1 MRPTILATAL
11 LSLAITQHA
20 AAQVPPASERVE
32 VRVINVDAHVT
43 DRNGAPFLG
52 LAADDFEILEDG
64 RPQPVTNFAIV
75 EKTRVRPSPNGEA
88 RLTDARY
95 HRRVAIVI
103 DNNNLEKRDRD
114 QALEILAQFADESI
128 GPDAEWSVGFIGE
141 QFELIQPFT
150 TDKELL
156 KAAVTKVRNTPVRS
170 SFGEQKRDILS
181 DGMRRNNTLKG
192 IDYEGT
198 VAFVNRE
205 QNSRAARSAVNT
217 ARGIVQ
223 ATQVYGQSSG
233 KKVLFLITGG
243 IQLNTT
249 FTAYEKKN
257 FDREID
263 DAKKEVQKLLEGLV
277 QEANSANVSIDVIA
291 ARTTGSMGP
300 QFDVENSSA
309 GFNRPARKGGGAI
322 GGSGMSQAVSNDPI
336 DTSDVDSANFKMAVG
351 TGGMY
356 LTSNRV
362 RDSFDRAEENSSHY
376 YSLGYRPSH
385 AEDGQ
390 YHRITVRLKK
400 PGYQIAHR
408 QGYSDI
414 AAEPQLEALLKMR
427 VSALQPA
434 VAVPVTLDVEL
445 PPAATEG
452 KPSLVLTASMPMKN
466 VTLLDQDGK
475 SAGKAHVY
483 LAVFDAN
490 GKNVA
495 FQHMTQDV
503 VVPVADRDAALAG
516 DFRYKMRLKL
526 DRGEYTLALT
536 LRDELSRE
544 IGTAVRKVSF

>member
-1 MRPTILATAL
+1 MRRPL
-11 LSLAITQHA
+11 LSLVLLPFLVAPHA
-20 AAQVPPASERVE
+20 AAQMPSASEKVE

-52 LAADDFEILEDG
+52 LAADDFEVLEDG
-64 RPQPVTNFAIV
+64 RPQPITNFAIV
-75 EKTRVRPSPNGEA
+75 DKTRILPSPGGEA
-88 RLTDARY
+88 RLSDARY
-95 HRRVAIVI
+95 HRRVAIVV

-114 QALEILAQFADESI
+114 QALEILAQFAEESI
-128 GPDAEWSVGFIGE
+128 GPDTEWSVGFIGE
-141 QFELIQPFT
+141 QFELLQPFT
-150 TDKELL
+150 SDKDAL
-156 KAAVTKVRNTPVRS
+156 KAAVAKIRDIAVLSPL
-170 SFGEQKRDILS
+170 GEQRRDILS
-181 DGMRRNNTLKG
+181 DGMRRNNTRKG
-192 IDYEGT
+192 MDYEGT

-205 QNSRAARSAVNT
+205 QNSRAARSAVNA

-223 ATQVYGQSSG
+223 ATQAYGQSSG

-277 QEANSANVSIDVIA
+277 QEANTANVSIDVIT
-291 ARTTGSMGP
+291 ARTAGTPGP

-309 GFNRPARKGGGAI
+309 GFVRPTSKTRG
-322 GGSGMSQAVSNDPI
+322 GGSGMSQVVMNDPI
-336 DTSDVDSANFKMAVG
+336 DTSDVDSANFKIAAG

-362 RDSFDRAEENSSHY
+362 RESFDRAEENSSHY

-385 AEDGQ
+385 PEDGQ
-390 YHRITVRLKK
+390 YHRIAVRLKK
-400 PGYQIAHR
+400 PGYRITHR
-408 QGYSDI
+408 QGYSDVG
-414 AAEPQLEALLKMR
+414 AEQQLETLLKMR

-434 VAVPVTLDVEL
+434 ASVPVTLEVEL
-445 PPAATEG
+445 PPAAAEG
-452 KPSLVLTASMPMKN
+452 KPSLLLTAAMPMKN
-466 VTLLDQDGK
+466 VTLLDQEGK
-475 SAGKAHVY
+475 ASGKAHVY

-495 FQHMTQDV
+495 FQHLTQDV
-503 VVPVADRDAALAG
+503 VVPAEDREAALAG

-526 DRGEYTLALT
+526 DRGAYTLALT
-536 LRDELSRE
+536 LRDDLSRE
-544 IGTAVRKVSF
+544 IGTAVRKVDF